1 MSVSQRVQC
10 TGAIDPTLALRSIY
24 SVRLGTA
31 YLIFYWKFFA
41 ESVLKYTCTLK
52 KFEKVTKKKKTK
64 KKGKSEVKKTKN

>member
-1 MSVSQRVQC
+1 MSVSQQVQC
-10 TGAIDPTLALRSIY
+10 TGAINPTFALRNIY

-31 YLIFYWKFFA
+31 YLIFYWKISA

-52 KFEKVTKKKKTK
+52 KKNFFK